1 VVDSILTSHGL
12 GRLVKGQRVKLEETR
27 HFEFKD
33 IPPNSKKPISDIVEK
48 VERYVVAF
56 LNAEGGSIFW
66 GINDDGIAIGVG
78 LDYPARNRLR
88 TEVSN
93 KLAHIQPS
101 SAWTPASAKVELHP
115 VFAAPEALD
124 PLADQHIVEVAAPA
138 TGGAHAYLTQSGECY
153 QRTDGGIQR
162 LNGDQLLRLIYER
175 QLRTKLEA
183 PSEAAATNYWGFASV
198 MRRIERIP
206 TVLAGANLL
215 WVDDQPEGNL
225 YERVA
230 LSELGAQIDLA
241 LSTSEA
247 LLFLQRKKYHAVIS
261 DMRRG
266 AIPDEGLR
274 MVQSMPAGTPP
285 VVFYILDMD
294 RSRGTPPDT
303 FGITNR
309 PDELLHLLLDV
320 LERTRL

>member
-1 VVDSILTSHGL
+1 MVNSFCIKRNL
-12 GRLVKGQRVKLEETR
+12 GRFVRGRRVNLEETR
-27 HFEFKD
+27 HYEFKA
-33 IPPNSKKPISDIVEK
+33 IPPNSKKPISEIVEK

-66 GINDDGIAIGVG
+66 DIDDDGIANGVG
-78 LDYPARNRLR
+78 LDFQARNRLR

-93 KLAHIQPS
+93 KLSHIQPS
-101 SAWTPASAKVELHP
+101 SAWTPGSAKVELHP
-115 VFAAPEALD
+115 LFGAPEALD
-124 PLADQHIVEVAAPA
+124 PLEDQQVVEVAVPT
-138 TGGAHAYLTQSGECY
+138 TGGDHAYLTQSGECY
-153 QRTDGGIQR
+153 QRTDGGIQK

-175 QLRTKLEA
+175 QLLKKLEA

-198 MRRIERIP
+198 MRRIEKVHS
-206 TVLAGANLL
+206 VLAGANLL

-230 LSELGAQIDLA
+230 LSELGVQIDLA

-247 LLFLQRKKYHAVIS
+247 LLFLERKKYHAVIS
-261 DMRRG
+261 DMSRG

-274 MVQSMPAGTPP
+274 MVQAMREESPP
-285 VVFYILDMD
+285 VVFYILDLD
-294 RSRGTPPDT
+294 GSRGTPPCT

-309 PDELLHLLLDV
+309 PDELMHLLLDI